1 MGGGGGGGVGGG
13 VGGGGGS
20 LKASNQGHRD
30 SMYSQIFF
38 LLMSLGDERNI
49 LKSFVAGREITLPD
63 LTPPVRPPR
72 PGALERHLVV

>member
-1 MGGGGGGGVGGG
+1 MCVWGGGG
-13 VGGGGGS
+13 GGGGGS

-49 LKSFVAGREITLPD
+49 VKIFV
-63 LTPPVRPPR
+63 
-72 PGALERHLVV
+72 